1 MTFNLSDGT
10 KSIKAIED
18 KTILFK
24 NQKLLL
30 PGTKILLKGMA
41 TYTNQTIH
49 LNNNNVEILGGKVP
63 EIGTKKYLLDALQK
77 LTLVFFLEY
86 LNF

>member
-18 KTILFK
+18 RTIVL

-30 PGTKILLKGMA
+30 PGTKVLLKGMS

-63 EIGTKKYLLDALQK
+63 GIGTKKYLLDALQK
-77 LTLVFFLEY
+77 LTLVFFLKY